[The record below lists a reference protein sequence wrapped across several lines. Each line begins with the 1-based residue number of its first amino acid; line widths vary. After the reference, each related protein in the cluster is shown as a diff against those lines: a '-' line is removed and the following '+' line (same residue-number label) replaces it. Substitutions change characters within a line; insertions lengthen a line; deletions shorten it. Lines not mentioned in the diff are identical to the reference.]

1 LTASKQVP
9 EDQVASVH
17 PYSGEAEPMWFLNY
31 VDRLRERH
39 PFYWSDDGWW
49 VLTEMAG
56 IREAMQRPDVFSNH
70 LGGVVD
76 PDPDYLW
83 IPEMLDPPEHTRWRQ
98 LLAPVFSPARMTA
111 LEDKVRQRVAEL
123 IDGFAAAG
131 HCDFKKDFAEPYPTT
146 IFMELMGLPVSH
158 SEQFMTWENA
168 ILNTPAELDPDRK
181 LATQAMHDVMGY
193 FSDLI
198 AQRRAAPRDD
208 LVSIALTWTIDGEP
222 VSEADLLSLCLLMFM
237 AGLDTVTCQLG
248 WAFWHLA
255 THDEDRK
262 RLVGDP
268 AVIGSAVEE
277 VLRVYTIVRP
287 GRKVRRDIEF
297 HGCPMKSGDVVFLP
311 LNGACRD
318 SKAFPDADRFVID
331 RAPNNHI
338 AFGAGPHRCVG
349 SHLARRELRI
359 ALEEWHARIPEYR
372 IPAGSHIHEFGGSQ
386 LAIANLPLEWPL

>member
-1 LTASKQVP
+1 MTASKQVP

>member
-1 LTASKQVP
+1 MTASKQVP
-9 EDQVASVH
+9 EDQVTSVQ
-17 PYSGEAEPMWFLNY
+17 PYSGEAEPMWFLDY

-39 PFYWSDDGWW
+39 SFYWSDGGWW

-83 IPEMLDPPEHTRWRQ
+83 IPEMLDPPEHTKWRQ

-111 LEDKVRQRVAEL
+111 MEGKVRQRAAEL
-123 IDGFAAAG
+123 IDGFVGAG
-131 HCDFKKDFAEPYPTT
+131 QCDFKKDFAEPYPTT

-168 ILNTPAELDPDRK
+168 ILNTSVELDPDRK

-198 AQRRAAPRDD
+198 AQRRTAPRDD
-208 LVSIALTWTIDGEP
+208 LVSIALTWTIDGQP

-248 WAFWHLA
+248 WAFWHFA
-255 THDEDRK
+255 THDEDRQ

-268 AVIGSAVEE
+268 ALVAPAVEE
-277 VLRVYTIVRP
+277 LLRVYTIVRP
-287 GRKVRRDIEF
+287 GRKVSRDIEF
-297 HGCPMKSGDVVFLP
+297 HGCPMKTGDVVFLP

-318 SKAFPDADRFVID
+318 PKAFPDADTFVID
-331 RAPNNHI
+331 RAPNSHI
-338 AFGAGPHRCVG
+338 AFGGGPHRCVG

-359 ALEEWHARIPEYR
+359 AIEEWHARIPDYR
-372 IPAGSHIHEFGGSQ
+372 IPAGSHIREFGGSQ
-386 LAIANLPLEWPL
+386 LAIANLPLEWAV

>member
-1 LTASKQVP
+1 
-9 EDQVASVH
+9 
-17 PYSGEAEPMWFLNY
+17 
-31 VDRLRERH
+31 
-39 PFYWSDDGWW
+39 
-49 VLTEMAG
+49 
-56 IREAMQRPDVFSNH
+56 
-70 LGGVVD
+70 
-76 PDPDYLW
+76 
-83 IPEMLDPPEHTRWRQ
+83 
-98 LLAPVFSPARMTA
+98 
-111 LEDKVRQRVAEL
+111 
-123 IDGFAAAG
+123 
-131 HCDFKKDFAEPYPTT
+131 
-146 IFMELMGLPVSH
+146 MELMGLPVSH

-208 LVSIALTWTIDGEP
+208 LVSIALTWTIDGKP

-277 VLRVYTIVRP
+277 LLRVYTIVRP